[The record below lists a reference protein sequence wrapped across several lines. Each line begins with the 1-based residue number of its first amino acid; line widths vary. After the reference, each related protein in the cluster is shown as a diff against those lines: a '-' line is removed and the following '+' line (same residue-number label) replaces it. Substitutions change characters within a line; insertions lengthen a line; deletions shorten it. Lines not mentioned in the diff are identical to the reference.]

1 MYPTLK
7 RYEET
12 VTCFDFGIISLL
24 TLHEIMIEK
33 TFDDP
38 KYEIKTLIQL
48 RKLLTHWGYN
58 YTKKWVK
65 VLWS

>member
-48 RKLLTHWGYN
+48 RKLLTHWATTTQKNG
-58 YTKKWVK
+58 
-65 VLWS
+65 